1 MQFAPTYVDRQPLTA
16 EEEAYNFLLDA
27 ICSGRYRKGDRLIA
41 EDIASEIDM
50 SRMPVREAFRRLDA
64 QGLVT
69 LRPNRGAIVS
79 GLDIDELHE
88 VFEMRS
94 ALEGLAVRVAVGR
107 IGERQLAALE
117 RMLDEMD
124 DYRDESAAWVSR
136 HRAFHEYLCSL
147 SGRPRLMK
155 QISALYSLVEAPMRL
170 WLQHGDKP
178 LSARQEHAVIL
189 DAIRAG
195 DAARAEAVPARVLT
209 LSPAP
214 LTNELECLVMHKRRA
229 LLVALSLGLC
239 TQWATAAPQVPERL
253 QKVDK
258 LTYCS
263 GMDSPPLVS
272 FDESQKPRGL
282 TVDLGLEIAKRLG
295 DKQVQWRVIPFSGLV
310 PALLAQ
316 QCDMIVDQLF
326 DKPERRQVIDIV
338 NYMYSSQS
346 VVVPKGNPKGIKAL
360 DDLSGH
366 KVAVL
371 NGSTIKTLLD
381 TQNES
386 LAKAGK
392 PPMKLVVYNTDTD
405 AFQALRISQVDAY
418 GTTVETAGYYAAMA
432 PDLFQEGVP
441 AFSRILTGLGMR
453 KDDPQL
459 TAAVQQVIS
468 DMRSDGSYVALL
480 NKWHVSSDTL
490 D

>member
-1 MQFAPTYVDRQPLTA
+1 
-16 EEEAYNFLLDA
+16 
-27 ICSGRYRKGDRLIA
+27 
-41 EDIASEIDM
+41 
-50 SRMPVREAFRRLDA
+50 
-64 QGLVT
+64 
-69 LRPNRGAIVS
+69 
-79 GLDIDELHE
+79 
-88 VFEMRS
+88 
-94 ALEGLAVRVAVGR
+94 
-107 IGERQLAALE
+107 
-117 RMLDEMD
+117 
-124 DYRDESAAWVSR
+124 
-136 HRAFHEYLCSL
+136 
-147 SGRPRLMK
+147 
-155 QISALYSLVEAPMRL
+155 
-170 WLQHGDKP
+170 
-178 LSARQEHAVIL
+178 
-189 DAIRAG
+189 
-195 DAARAEAVPARVLT
+195 
-209 LSPAP
+209 
-214 LTNELECLVMHKRRA
+214 MHKRRA
-229 LLVALSLGLC
+229 LLVAFSLGLC
-239 TQWATAAPQVPERL
+239 TQWAAAAPQVPERL
-253 QKVDK
+253 KTVDK
-258 LTYCS
+258 LVYCS

-272 FDESQKPRGL
+272 FDEAQKPRGL

-381 TQNES
+381 AQNDS
-386 LAKAGK
+386 LTKAGK
-392 PPMKLVVYNTDTD
+392 PLMKLVVYNTDTD

-468 DMRSDGSYVALL
+468 DMRGDGSYVALL

>member
-1 MQFAPTYVDRQPLTA
+1 MHKPAA
-16 EEEAYNFLLDA
+16 
-27 ICSGRYRKGDRLIA
+27 
-41 EDIASEIDM
+41 
-50 SRMPVREAFRRLDA
+50 
-64 QGLVT
+64 
-69 LRPNRGAIVS
+69 
-79 GLDIDELHE
+79 
-88 VFEMRS
+88 
-94 ALEGLAVRVAVGR
+94 
-107 IGERQLAALE
+107 LAAL
-117 RMLDEMD
+117 
-124 DYRDESAAWVSR
+124 V
-136 HRAFHEYLCSL
+136 SL
-147 SGRPRLMK
+147 SLC
-155 QISALYSLVEAPMRL
+155 
-170 WLQHGDKP
+170 
-178 LSARQEHAVIL
+178 
-189 DAIRAG
+189 
-195 DAARAEAVPARVLT
+195 
-209 LSPAP
+209 AP
-214 LTNELECLVMHKRRA
+214 LVF
-229 LLVALSLGLC
+229 
-239 TQWATAAPQVPERL
+239 ATPTVPDRL

-258 LTYCS
+258 ITYCS

-272 FDESQKPRGL
+272 FDAAQKPVGL

-295 DKQVQWRVIPFSGLV
+295 GKKVEWRVIPFSGLV

-326 DKPERRQVIDIV
+326 DKPERREVINIV

-346 VVVPKGNPKGIKAL
+346 VVVPKGNPKGIKTL

-386 LAKAGK
+386 LTKAGK
-392 PPMKLVVYNTDTD
+392 PPLKLVVYNTDTD

-441 AFSRILTGLGMR
+441 AFSRILTGLGIR

-459 TAAVQQVIS
+459 TAAVQQVMS
-468 DMRSDGSYVALL
+468 DMHSDGSYTQLL
-480 NKWHVSSDTL
+480 AKWHVESDKL